1 MRFFLFILAN
11 ALLFIRPS
19 ELIAELHTVEIYRY
33 FVIACLA
40 VSLPV
45 VLQQYVTRFAGVPP
59 IVACVVLLL
68 PAVFLSGLTHGN
80 TELVQD
86 TVTEFV
92 KILIYFSLLISLVTD
107 LARLRQF
114 LAWIGVFC
122 AAVTL
127 IAVIRYHADVALPA
141 PPPKVDGVA
150 KKGPH
155 GTFVIDKVRDP
166 ATGQLVDVN
175 RMCGTGIFNDPNDFA
190 LILVT
195 AIPMCL
201 YWLTDPTKKALRPF
215 WLVLLLIFGYA
226 LMLTHSRGGFLAL
239 CAGML
244 VLFYLRF
251 GAMKTAMLGMLF
263 LPVLLAIFAGRMTNI
278 SSDEGT
284 GQSRIQ
290 LWSDGLQLLQQSPI
304 VGIGADNYRQFS
316 KHVAHNSFIHCY
328 AEMGL
333 FGGSLFVGAFFLALK
348 GLYELR
354 KKPACAIDEVETDPE
369 LLRMHPFLFG
379 MVVAYTIGIC
389 FLSRSYIVP
398 TYMMLGVTVVYM
410 RLRARSAAKIVMPS
424 WLQFIW
430 PKLAGVSCCFL
441 IASYTFVRLF
451 VKW

>member
-19 ELIAELHTVEIYRY
+19 ELIPELYAVEIYRY
-33 FVIACLA
+33 FILACLA

-45 VLQQYVTRFAGVPP
+45 VLQQFVTRFAGVPP
-59 IVACVVLLL
+59 IAACVVLLL
-68 PAVFLSGLTHGN
+68 PAVFLSGLAHGN
-80 TELVQD
+80 TDLVQD
-86 TVTEFV
+86 TVIEFV
-92 KILIYFSLLISLVTD
+92 KVLVYFLLLISLVTD
-107 LARLRQF
+107 LARLRIF
-114 LAWIGVFC
+114 LTWFGIFC
-122 AAVTL
+122 AAVTF
-127 IAVIRYHADVALPA
+127 IAVLRYHADVALPA
-141 PPPKVDGVA
+141 PPPKVNGEA

-155 GTFVIDKVRDP
+155 GTFVVDKVRD
-166 ATGQLVDVN
+166 ATTGQLVDVN

-190 LILVT
+190 LILVA
-195 AIPMCL
+195 AIPLCL
-201 YWLTDPTKKALRPF
+201 YWLTDPTKKALRPLWF
-215 WLVLLLIFGYA
+215 VLLLLFGYA

-239 CAGML
+239 CAGLL

-251 GAMKTAMLGMLF
+251 GAMKTAMLGLVF

-290 LWSDGLQLLQQSPI
+290 LWSDGLQLLQQSPLI
-304 VGIGADNYRQFS
+304 GIGVDNYRQFS

-333 FGGSLFVGAFFLALK
+333 FGGSLFVSAFFLAIK

-354 KKPACAIDEVETDPE
+354 RKPTTSPDEIDTNPE
-369 LLRMHPFLFG
+369 LMRMHPFLFG
-379 MVVAYTIGIC
+379 TVVAYSIGIC

-398 TYMMLGVTVVYM
+398 TYMVLGLAVVYM
-410 RLRARSAAKIVMPS
+410 RLRATPTKLVMPS
-424 WLQFIW
+424 WLHFIW

-441 IASYTFVRLF
+441 VASYTFVRVF
-451 VKW
+451 VRW